1 MLENITMNVTAKV
14 NTIVLYCKKCG
25 ADLTGYV
32 PKEYD
37 PCDESKPENDTVA
50 EYDMV
55 LKDVVCPECGSNL
68 MEAEVGLI
76 IKNS

>member
-1 MLENITMNVTAKV
+1 MAEKITMNVTAKV
-14 NTIVLYCKKCG
+14 NTIELYCKKCG

-37 PCDESKPENDTVA
+37 VNNESKPESDTFTQ
-50 EYDMV
+50 YDMV
-55 LKDVVCPECGSNL
+55 LKNVVCPDCGSNL